1 VRLEAEPSG
10 EASEISLVPG
20 PLAIRGRFGGMR
32 HASGMSDAPGDQ
44 PIVVVGFTETGVT
57 PLIRKWWLILL
68 LGLALIVIGVLLLVN
83 TDAAAF
89 TLALLIA
96 FGLFL
101 AGIDSIVEAQ
111 RHRVRWPS
119 YLMAVIWIAV
129 GVIAVAWPGVTL
141 WALAVTVG
149 LGLII
154 GGLAEALLAVR
165 MHRAL
170 PSWGLWLLAG
180 VLSTVAGVLCILW
193 PDATVLVLA
202 VLLGLWVIIRGVVTT
217 LFALALRQ
225 IRHVTSPTVPT

>member
-1 VRLEAEPSG
+1 
-10 EASEISLVPG
+10 
-20 PLAIRGRFGGMR
+20 MR
-32 HASGMSDAPGDQ
+32 NAGAMSQTPDDQ
-44 PIVVVGFTETGVT
+44 PVVVVAFTETGVT

-68 LGLALIVIGVLLLVN
+68 LGLALIVIGILLLVN

-101 AGIDSIVEAQ
+101 AGIDSLVEAQ

-119 YLMAVIWIAV
+119 YVMAVIWIAV
-129 GVIAVAWPGVTL
+129 GVITLAWPDVTL

-149 LGLII
+149 VGFLI
-154 GGLAEALLAVR
+154 GGVTEAWLAVA
-165 MHRAL
+165 MHRTL
-170 PSWGLWLLAG
+170 PSWGLWMIAG
-180 VLSTVAGVLCILW
+180 VLSAVAGVLCILW

-202 VLLGLWVIIRGVVTT
+202 VLLGLWVVFRGVVTV

-225 IRHVTSPTVPT
+225 IRHVTSPAVPT